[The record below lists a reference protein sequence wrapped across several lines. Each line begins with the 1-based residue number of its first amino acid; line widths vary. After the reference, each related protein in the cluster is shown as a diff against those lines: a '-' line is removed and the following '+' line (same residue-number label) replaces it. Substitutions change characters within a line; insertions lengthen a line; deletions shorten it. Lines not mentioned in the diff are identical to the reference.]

1 MRDPNKLATFPL
13 DAYKDAP
20 DDQQIFGT
28 GAWSLTVGD
37 VRAAAAARGDVDQDA
52 LEGRHDAAPLR

>member
-20 DDQQIFGT
+20 DNQQIFGT

-37 VRAAAAARGDVDQDA
+37 VRAAAAAAAARGDVDA
-52 LEGRHDAAPLR
+52 SHPIGETK